1 MLGRRRKLAELAFS
15 AGILKSFGKLNQ
27 QDIDAIDGCPERLV
41 RQLINQYGW
50 TRDAAQ
56 DRVEAS
62 FECRPKAQKDWS
74 VIYSLFKLRRA
85 NWRKIQVPIAASGQ
99 EDASHH
105 WWLTPFPATHMKNE
119 NASSKECR
127 STSGVGKS
135 PEF

>member
-62 FECRPKAQKDWS
+62 FECRPKARKRLECDLQPIQTSASQLEKD
-74 VIYSLFKLRRA
+74 
-85 NWRKIQVPIAASGQ
+85 SG
-99 EDASHH
+99 
-105 WWLTPFPATHMKNE
+105 TN
-119 NASSKECR
+119 SSKWPGGCFAPLVVDPFSSNAHE
-127 STSGVGKS
+127 
-135 PEF
+135 E